1 MLNKT
6 LAAFKEADD
15 MKKHPENY
23 KCYNSAKEMFE
34 DIMKDQVGDYLNT
47 FYHSDSTPEQR
58 LGMVMNAYKG
68 YRQKYYDPYWKAIDK
83 SAYEGKLKFNGKDF
97 DTLILR

>member
-34 DIMKDQVGDYLNT
+34 DIMKDAA
-47 FYHSDSTPEQR
+47 S
-58 LGMVMNAYKG
+58 NAG
-68 YRQKYYDPYWKAIDK
+68 FQNRC
-83 SAYEGKLKFNGKDF
+83 EEVNKDF
-97 DTLILR
+97 KGINYLKENFERNEVKS